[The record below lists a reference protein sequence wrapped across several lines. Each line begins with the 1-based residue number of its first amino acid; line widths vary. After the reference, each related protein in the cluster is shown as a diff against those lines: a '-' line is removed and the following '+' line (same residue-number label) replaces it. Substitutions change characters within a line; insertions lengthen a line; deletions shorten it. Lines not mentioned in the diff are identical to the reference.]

1 MIHKVAGYFKI
12 EATNAKTGAKRVL
25 ADWFPNLVTNGGLD
39 RMATDHEY
47 LLWCQVGSGSTEP
60 ANTNTSLVSKIGATK
75 AYTSRISSVN
85 GASPYYRSNIKV
97 FRFSPGQ
104 ATGNI
109 SEVGVGW
116 LATDALFSRA
126 LVLDSYGNPTTITVL
141 SDEYLDVTYE
151 HRFYPHETDV
161 TGSITFTGNIGGT
174 YDYTLR
180 PARIGVYVGQQGT
193 SYGETPVSM
202 NNCGAGT
209 AYTDVLNRA
218 YDGSLGII
226 TSTPSGSYVD
236 ITSAMIRNNTYT
248 AGTYTITQNV
258 AIPVAAGNLAGGG
271 IKSLLFA
278 WGNLHYQIEFS
289 SKIPKTNQ
297 DILSLI
303 FSHTWARV

>member
-1 MIHKVAGYFKI
+1 M
-12 EATNAKTGAKRVL
+12 
-25 ADWFPNLVTNGGLD
+25 
-39 RMATDHEY
+39 
-47 LLWCQVGSGSTEP
+47 LWCQVGSGTTTP
-60 ANTNTSLVSKIGATK
+60 IATNTSLVNKIGATNV
-75 AYTSRISSVN
+75 YTSITNSVN
-85 GASPYYRSNIKV
+85 GASPYYRSTIKV

-116 LATDALFSRA
+116 LGTDALFSRA
-126 LVLDSYGNPTTITVL
+126 LVLDSYGAPTTITVL

-174 YDYTLR
+174 YNYTLR
-180 PARIGVYVGQQGT
+180 PARIEIYVGQQGT
-193 SYGETPVSM
+193 SYGEKPVSM
-202 NNCGAGT
+202 NNCGASGQ
-209 AYTDVLNRA
+209 YVDIINRA
-218 YDGSLGII
+218 YDDSIGII
-226 TSTPSGSYVD
+226 TSTPSGNYTD

-258 AIPVAAGNLAGGG
+258 GIPLTVGNLAGGG

-278 WGNLHYQIEFS
+278 WGNLHYQIEFDN
-289 SKIPKTNQ
+289 KIPKTNQ
-297 DILSLI
+297 DVLSLT